1 MGKVIKLKKPVTIKG
16 KPVTE
21 VNLDFE
27 KLTGNDMIQ
36 AEKVARAMGV
46 GEASVLASMKYQA
59 IIAAKAIGCPVDDLF
74 ELGAVD
80 FKNIAKE
87 ATSFLLG

>member
-16 KPVTE
+16 KPTTE

>member
-1 MGKVIKLKKPVTIKG
+1 MGKVIKLKKPVTVKG
-16 KPVTE
+16 KPTTE

-46 GEASVLASMKYQA
+46 GEASVLASMKYQT

-87 ATSFLLG
+87 TTNFLLG

>member
-1 MGKVIKLKKPVTIKG
+1 MGKVIKLKKPVTVKG
-16 KPVTE
+16 KPVNE
-21 VNLDFE
+21 VNIDFE

-36 AEKVARAMGV
+36 AEKEARAMGV

-80 FKNIAKE
+80 FKNITKE
-87 ATSFLLG
+87 AAGFLLG

>member
-16 KPVTE
+16 KPTTE

-87 ATSFLLG
+87 TTNFLLG

>member
-1 MGKVIKLKKPVTIKG
+1 MGKVIKLKKPVTVKG
-16 KPVTE
+16 KPTTE

-46 GEASVLASMKYQA
+46 GEASVLASMKYQI

-87 ATSFLLG
+87 TTNFLLG

>member
-1 MGKVIKLKKPVTIKG
+1 MGKVIKLKKPVTVKG
-16 KPVTE
+16 KLTTE

-36 AEKVARAMGV
+36 AEKAARAMGV

-74 ELGAVD
+74 ELGSVD

-87 ATSFLLG
+87 TTNFLLG

>member
-36 AEKVARAMGV
+36 AEKEARAMGV

-74 ELGAVD
+74 ELGAAD
-80 FKNIAKE
+80 FKNIVKE
-87 ATSFLLG
+87 ATNFLLG

>member
-1 MGKVIKLKKPVTIKG
+1 MGKVIKLKKPVTVKG

-46 GEASVLASMKYQA
+46 GEASVLASMKYQT

-87 ATSFLLG
+87 TTNFLLG